1 MRLHHVGSPGL
12 SAPSELDALHL
23 GVRRAA
29 VDDAPVLFDLIS
41 AIDRHDFGDVD
52 MTVEEVRDDLAG
64 YDLANDSWLVFRPE
78 ADGEPLVAFAAVEP
92 RADEEFRG
100 HVSVHPEWRGR
111 GIGSVLARQ
120 IEQSVRERLTPAGD
134 AIPILGFVKGDSTPE
149 REWVE
154 RLGYVWSRRFW
165 RMRIDLESAPPEPEW
180 PAGIT
185 VRDFVPGQDDRAM
198 YDAQEAAFADHWGH
212 VARPYDEF
220 LKRLDRSDFDASLW
234 HLALDGNTVVGTA
247 SNSTLPD
254 DVGWVSGLGTIPGYR
269 RRGIAR
275 ALLLHSFGVFWRRG
289 MPSVALG
296 VDADSLTG
304 ATGLYESV
312 GMQVVQ
318 QYDQFR
324 KLIAYSSTE

>member
-1 MRLHHVGSPGL
+1 MGSSVL
-12 SAPSELDALHL
+12 SAPRELDELHL

-29 VDDAPVLFDLIS
+29 VDDAPSLFQLIS

-64 YDLANDSWLVFRPE
+64 FDLANDSWRVFQPE

-100 HVSVHPEWRGR
+100 QVSVHPDWRGR
-111 GIGSVLARQ
+111 GIGSALANE
-120 IEQSVRERLTPAGD
+120 IERAVRARLAAD
-134 AIPILGFVKGDSTPE
+134 AAEPTPILGFVKGDSPAE
-149 REWVE
+149 RNWAES
-154 RLGYVWSRRFW
+154 LGYAWSRRFW
-165 RMRIDLESAPPEPEW
+165 RMRIDLESAPPDPEW

-185 VRDFVPGQDDRAM
+185 VRDFVPGQDERAM
-198 YDAQEAAFADHWGH
+198 YEAQEAAFADHWGH
-212 VARPYDEF
+212 VARPYDDF
-220 LKRLDRSDFDASLW
+220 VKRLERSDFDPGLW
-234 HLALDGNTVVGTA
+234 HLAMDGDQVVATA
-247 SNSTLPD
+247 SNSTLAD
-254 DVGWVSGLGTIPGYR
+254 NVGWVSGLGTIPSHR

-275 ALLLHSFGVFWRRG
+275 AILLHSFGVFWRRG

-312 GMQVVQ
+312 GMRVVQ